1 MLRLFQ
7 YLEGQIRYWMR
18 DRWSLTRWP
27 TYSPRHSQF
36 VLSVLHLRGRETATF
51 ALFLYRVRYF
61 GPSSGDNSV
70 FGNWCPLLAFTH
82 SQITTKPILFLTLH
96 NLKGETAS
104 FHSER
109 VCVVCPRG
117 AKAIAAIFRTIFP
130 NKDARLSVGGTTN
143 ILSEMSFVSAS

>member
-1 MLRLFQ
+1 
-7 YLEGQIRYWMR
+7 MR

-70 FGNWCPLLAFTH
+70 FGNCCPLLAFTH

-109 VCVVCPRG
+109 VCVLCVLV
-117 AKAIAAIFRTIFP
+117 AL
-130 NKDARLSVGGTTN
+130 RLSLQFSGQSSLTKMLAC
-143 ILSEMSFVSAS
+143 LSAEQRTF